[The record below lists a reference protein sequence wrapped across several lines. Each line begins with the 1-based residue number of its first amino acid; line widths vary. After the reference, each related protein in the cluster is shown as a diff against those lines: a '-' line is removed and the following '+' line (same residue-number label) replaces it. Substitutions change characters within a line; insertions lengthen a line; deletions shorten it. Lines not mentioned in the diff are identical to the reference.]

1 MASKKDDILD
11 FLDAKFAKFKKA
23 DKKSKKSKKE
33 AKAKEEVHASSLIKE
48 IDSQKVQPRP
58 KVTQDSLYTELV
70 SDKELS
76 KLNLSNG
83 NDSLGVK

>member
-1 MASKKDDILD
+1 MASNKDDILD
-11 FLDAKFAKFKKA
+11 FLDAKFAKLKKS

-33 AKAKEEVHASSLIKE
+33 VKVKEVSTSSLIKE
-48 IDSQKVQPRP
+48 IECQKVQPRP

-76 KLNLSNG
+76 KLNLSTG
-83 NDSLGVK
+83 IDSLGVK